1 MDHLHNTVRI
11 SKAYTIHGIW
21 PQACFFVPMFKEG
34 LVGRSTM
41 MTLSPSIGQLH
52 RIRENTGPA
61 TTPGLND
68 EEIQRFLSL
77 DPLLEQ
83 AIGEAS
89 DVFDRLQHE
98 YGETLMHAELDLI
111 TELQSGYVNFY
122 NPATVNPYVAI
133 AARGPWVVTSHGA
146 VVHDNGGYGMLG
158 AGHGPHEIINAMS
171 DNWVMA
177 NVMTPS
183 FSQKRLEERLR
194 NELGHTRGHCPFT
207 QFICMNSG
215 SESVTVSM
223 RIADVN
229 AQRMTGPG
237 GRHEGKSIKIMA
249 IEQGFHGRT
258 DRPAQM
264 SHSCKSKYDQ
274 HLASFQ
280 SRDNLILIPAN
291 DVAALHAAYKQADQD
306 NVFIELLA
314 IEPVQGEGNP
324 GQCVTREFYDAARA
338 ITLEHGS
345 MLLVDSIQA
354 GIRGQGTLSVIDYDG
369 FADCE
374 VPDLETW
381 SKALN
386 AGQYPLSVLGMN
398 ERAAS
403 LYVTGIYGN
412 TMTTNPRALET
423 AVAVLDRMTPE
434 LRHNIK
440 ARGDE
445 FVEKLKGLQAEYPE
459 VITKVQGTGL
469 LCSAELEPTRFP
481 VVGMDAVEPWCRRRG
496 LGVIHGGVN
505 ALRFTP
511 HFNITSDE
519 IDLLISIVKEAIEAF
534 MVKTTS

>member
-11 SKAYTIHGIW
+11 SKAYIIHGIW

-98 YGETLMHAELDLI
+98 YGETLMHAEMDLI